1 MGPWGPLAALA
12 THWQAGPKIAI
23 LNTVMPSH
31 PLCGGCMHIDLS
43 NAWKSGSRII
53 DTTVSLLPNLIL
65 AVIVFVL
72 FVILASAAK
81 SVVRRFIEKR
91 RRRRS
96 LGLLLGQLTHTLVV
110 ILGFLIALSIVAP
123 SFQASDLIKVLG
135 IGSVAVGFAFQ
146 NILQNFLA
154 GILLLLQEPFEIGD
168 WISVTGLEGTV
179 DDIQTRAT
187 IITTK
192 DQQRVVIPNAVLFT
206 SPVIVGRQQPQ
217 QATAQVP
224 TGATA

>member
-1 MGPWGPLAALA
+1 
-12 THWQAGPKIAI
+12 
-23 LNTVMPSH
+23 
-31 PLCGGCMHIDLS
+31 MHIDLS

-217 QATAQVP
+217 QANAQVP